1 MQERKGTPKGCLE
14 DETLAAFV
22 DGGLTADERSRVELH
37 LAACQDCFAVFTET
51 VKTVQAMREAGEFDQ
66 PVPAEL
72 AQHAVP
78 TVVPIAASRRR
89 LVRWA
94 AAGAGLAAAAAVALA
109 VWWPR
114 AERPELVNLVAAV
127 GERRPVEGRLTG
139 GFKFGPIESPT
150 RGAEASTDWR
160 VRAAAGKLAEEA
172 RGTQDARLLGALGT
186 ARLVTR
192 DFDAAVKY
200 FDRAITRAP
209 DDGLLRSDRAAALLA
224 RGDAHGNE
232 DDYRDALM
240 DADAS
245 LVKQA
250 VLKEALF
257 NRAIA
262 LQRLSRADEERR
274 AWESYL
280 AVDPSSEWA
289 AVARQRLRELKS

>member
-1 MQERKGTPKGCLE
+1 M
-14 DETLAAFV
+14 
-22 DGGLTADERSRVELH
+22 
-37 LAACQDCFAVFTET
+37 
-51 VKTVQAMREAGEFDQ
+51 
-66 PVPAEL
+66 
-72 AQHAVP
+72 
-78 TVVPIAASRRR
+78 
-89 LVRWA
+89 
-94 AAGAGLAAAAAVALA
+94 
-109 VWWPR
+109 
-114 AERPELVNLVAAV
+114 
-127 GERRPVEGRLTG
+127 
-139 GFKFGPIESPT
+139 
-150 RGAEASTDWR
+150 
-160 VRAAAGKLAEEA
+160 
-172 RGTQDARLLGALGT
+172 
-186 ARLVTR
+186 TR

-250 VLKEALF
+250 ALKEALF

-262 LQRLSRADEERR
+262 LQRLSRSDEERR